1 MSCGGIWVRLS
12 MIKPFV
18 ALAVASALGLTLA
31 LSFNS
36 NAVLEFQNSQDSNPL
51 IKTYLVNM
59 RSLEYEKSGKLKG
72 TLEAP
77 SMQYYSGEKVVKL
90 VDPRYFF
97 HDDNAE
103 GWSVTS
109 RKGHFFDK
117 QDMLFLEGNVVLTN
131 HQNGNHLNTE
141 EMQLNLQD
149 NIASSNILVT
159 ITQGPDTIS
168 ALGMV
173 ADLSKER
180 INMKP
185 NVESTYVP
193 VAP

>member
-36 NAVLEFQNSQDSNPL
+36 NAVLEFQNSKDSNPL

-97 HDDNAE
+97 HNDNAE